1 MVGWTEITTTWNRNL
16 IHFET
21 MERLAIIDHKEHR
34 LYIEDVTDEELA
46 KYNGDEQEYI
56 EDNYNFL
63 CGEYS
68 WDYIVDSVYIDC
80 NDPDPREM
88 NIKKS
93 IG

>member
-1 MVGWTEITTTWNRNL
+1 
-16 IHFET
+16 

-80 NDPDPREM
+80 NDPDPREI

-93 IG
+93 IE